1 MSRLKRISHKNA
13 VCCRMIRKNLSGNK
27 AVSLITMLFI
37 AAASMLLSLSALLTA
52 NLAGAVEQLMMD
64 AQTPHFMQTHTGDP
78 GITKLEAFA
87 KDNANVA
94 DFQVLNF
101 LNLNKHRR
109 KFPWRQRTV

>member
-1 MSRLKRISHKNA
+1 M
-13 VCCRMIRKNLSGNK
+13 
-27 AVSLITMLFI
+27 
-37 AAASMLLSLSALLTA
+37 LSLSALLTA

-64 AQTPHFMQTHTGDP
+64 AQTPHFMQMHTGAP

-101 LNLNKHRR
+101 LNLNNAHISIGGNSLPAAYRIMVSASR
-109 KFPWRQRTV
+109 AAGSISFSARITSR